1 MQHQLADLIFV
12 NGRVL
17 TLDQRATE
25 TTALAVAG
33 DRILATGTDDEVRT
47 IADRAAIVIDLDGRT
62 VIPGINDAHLHL
74 SRLGLAMPPH
84 VVELGQQHNLE
95 DVQRTVAAAAPTN
108 GDWIVGIH
116 WSEGEIAEFA
126 DRTRP
131 PHRHDLDPFSAGRPV
146 VLRHVSNHGVWANTE
161 ALRIAG
167 VSAAT
172 PDPQSGIIVR
182 DAGGEPTGQ
191 LLENAVELI
200 MQHVPP
206 KTADQR
212 QHAHV
217 AAVRLLNSLG
227 ITSVTDPLVPPDVLR
242 ELILLRQAGR
252 LTVRTSVLM
261 YWDASYS
268 TSLDRVRAGLQMS
281 GLAAG
286 LGDEWLRIGG
296 VKVFS
301 DGVPSQGTAWTYDSY
316 HHDCTGSLSTPGNNE
331 AAQYEELLDIIEEV
345 HRRRMQVQVHATGDR
360 AVDAVIDGVLRA
372 QSRDPW
378 PDARHAVL
386 HGTMIKDPLTMQRL
400 AAHGIGVVTSSVMKA
415 GLAEAMGSALG
426 DDGAQATFLAGSLLA
441 AGVQVADSSDAPVVL
456 PDWRRGLQTLVTGD
470 GYGARAATERLTR
483 TQALRLWTN
492 AGAYL
497 EHAEDTKGS
506 LEPGKLADLV
516 ILAED
521 LHSVPDHELSN
532 LTPQLTYAGGKC
544 VFDLT
549 EVQTPIYDGAA

>member
-1 MQHQLADLIFV
+1 MHHQLADLILV

-17 TLDQRATE
+17 TLDQHATE
-25 TTALAVAG
+25 SSALAVAG
-33 DRILATGTDDEVRT
+33 DRILATGTDDEIRT
-47 IADRAAIVIDLDGRT
+47 LADRAATVIDLDGRT

-84 VVELGQQHNLE
+84 VVDLRQQHTL
-95 DVQRTVAAAAPTN
+95 DGLQRTLGAAAPTN
-108 GDWIVGIH
+108 GDWIFGVR

-126 DRTRP
+126 DRTRA
-131 PHRHDLDPFSAGRPV
+131 PHRRDLDPFSGGHPV
-146 VLRHVSNHGVWANTE
+146 ALRHVSNHGVWANTE

-167 VSAAT
+167 ISSTT
-172 PDPQSGIIVR
+172 PDPQGGIIVR
-182 DAGGEPTGQ
+182 GTDGEPTGL
-191 LLENAVELI
+191 LLENAVELV
-200 MQHVPP
+200 MQHIPP
-206 KTADQR
+206 ATPEQR

-227 ITSVTDPLVPPDVLR
+227 ITSLTDPLVPPDVLR
-242 ELILLRQAGR
+242 ELILLRQADR

-268 TSLDRVRAGLQMS
+268 TSLDRVRAGLQTS

-296 VKVFS
+296 VKIFS
-301 DGVPSQGTAWTYDSY
+301 DGVPSQGTAWTYDPY
-316 HHDCTGSLSTPGNNE
+316 HHDCTGSLNTPGDDE
-331 AAQYEELLDIIEEV
+331 AAQYDELLDIIEEV
-345 HRRRMQVQVHATGDR
+345 HRHRMQVQVHATGDR

-386 HGTMIKDPLTMQRL
+386 HGTLIKDPLTMRRL

-415 GLAEAMGSALG
+415 GLAAGMRSALG
-426 DDGAQATFLAGSLLA
+426 EEGAHATFLTGSLLA
-441 AGVQVADSSDAPVVL
+441 AGVRLADSSDAPIVH

-483 TQALRLWTN
+483 TEALRLWTN

-497 EHAEDTKGS
+497 EHAEHTKGS
-506 LEPGKLADLV
+506 LEPGKLADFV
-516 ILAED
+516 VLAED
-521 LHSVPDHELSN
+521 LHNVADHELAG
-532 LTPQLTYAGGKC
+532 LTRQLTYTGGTC
-544 VFDLT
+544 VFDISNDKPT
-549 EVQTPIYDGAA
+549 EPA